1 MTRLSSTVLWDVRL
15 QWRNGFYYAAI
26 VIVVVFL
33 LIFSQVTVFNLE
45 WIMPYL
51 LINNMVVG
59 TFFFIGGLVLLEK
72 DEGSLEARVVT
83 PLRPAEYL
91 AAKVGTI
98 SGLALVE
105 SVLIVVIMVGV
116 NVNWLPLLVG
126 VLATAVYLCLVGF
139 LVVVRYDSVNE
150 YLLPSVLYVGLAALP
165 MIAYLVG
172 WNHWLLYLHPLQATL
187 TLIEAGWQSMPW
199 WLTVYGLS
207 YSFIWIAYLSRLS
220 LRAFHR
226 FVITKQGV
234 K

>member
-1 MTRLSSTVLWDVRL
+1 MTRLSSTMLWDVRL

-26 VIVVVFL
+26 VIVVLFL

-59 TFFFIGGLVLLEK
+59 TFFFIGALVLLEK

-91 AAKVGTI
+91 AAKVGTV

-116 NVNWLPLLVG
+116 HVNWLPLLVG

-139 LVVVRYDSVNE
+139 LVVVRYDSINE
-150 YLLPSVLYVGLAALP
+150 YLLPSVLYVGVAAIP
-165 MIAYLVG
+165 MIAYLAG
-172 WNHWLLYLHPLQATL
+172 WNHWLLYLHPLQAMITL
-187 TLIEAGWQSMPW
+187 LEAGWQSMPW
-199 WLTVYGLS
+199 WLTVYGLG